1 MILLLLFESL
11 CIFVDDARL
20 KDERE
25 GCTKILLPT
34 IIVASTKV
42 IYRFGIILL
51 VMCSAI
57 INDGHGSTQKGQK
70 DHAFF
75 LSCGTLIVGSVV
87 SSSF

>member
-1 MILLLLFESL
+1 M
-11 CIFVDDARL
+11 A
-20 KDERE
+20 

-42 IYRFGIILL
+42 IYRLGIILL
-51 VMCSAI
+51 VMCSTV

-70 DHAFF
+70 DHGFF
-75 LSCGTLIVGSVV
+75 LSCGALIVGSVV